1 MKSVTSKINLKSSAS
16 KASPDKEAG
25 DVRKPRSDG
34 VEARERLLHTA
45 LRLFAEKGYSKT
57 STREIAQA
65 SGVNIASIKYYF
77 SDKAGLYRA
86 AFSEPMGGPCDHAH
100 LSGQSNLTL
109 RESLE
114 GFFAMFLMPLKQ
126 GDLVQL
132 CMRLHFREM
141 LEPTG
146 VWAEEIDNNIKPA
159 HAALVAVLLKH
170 MGVARADDDI
180 HRLAFSIVGLAL
192 QIFISRDVIEAIRP
206 KLIATPAAIELW
218 ADHLADYAEAMIAVS
233 VAQRAAVISPAMGGI
248 SKKKKS

>member
-1 MKSVTSKINLKSSAS
+1 MKPVTSKTNLKSSAA
-16 KASPDKEAG
+16 KASSDRAAG

-34 VEARERLLHTA
+34 VEARARLLHTA

-86 AFSEPMGGPCDHAH
+86 VFTEPMGSCEH
-100 LSGQSNLTL
+100 LALSDPSNLTL

-114 GFFAMFLMPLKQ
+114 GFFTGFLSPLKQ
-126 GDLVQL
+126 NDLIQL
-132 CMRLHFREM
+132 CIRLHFREM

-146 VWAEEIDNNIKPA
+146 LWEEELSGSIKPA
-159 HAALVAVLLKH
+159 HAVLVAMLMKH
-170 MGVARADDDI
+170 MQTSKADDDI
-180 HRLAFSIVGLAL
+180 HRLAFSIVGLPL
-192 QIFISRDVIEAIRP
+192 QMFILREAINAIRP

-218 ADHLADYAEAMIAVS
+218 AGHLVDYAEAMIAVS
-233 VAQRAAVISPAMGGI
+233 VAQRAAVISPAVGRV